1 MRCLYNFTIS
11 KIEIVAMR
19 KIKTTPSR
27 NKRESLMIFLFCLM
41 YFSIEVNA
49 ETLIREFSGSR
60 SMTTSEFEV
69 KAPWILDWR
78 INSNYREN
86 MGLEISLVDAR
97 TGFMVGRIFK
107 TKYAGN
113 GVKLFNESGRYR
125 LRISS
130 SFTNWNFKVS
140 QVSPSEAE
148 LYSPK
153 IR

>member
-1 MRCLYNFTIS
+1 MKLLKVNRYQVKKILSIQLLIFLTFTS
-11 KIEIVAMR
+11 FETR
-19 KIKTTPSR
+19 P
-27 NKRESLMIFLFCLM
+27 ESL
-41 YFSIEVNA
+41 V
-49 ETLIREFSGSR
+49 REFSGSQ
-60 SMTTSEFEV
+60 STTTSEFEV

-86 MGLEISLVDAR
+86 MGLEISLVDAK

-130 SFTNWNFKVS
+130 SFTNWNFKIS
-140 QVSPSEAE
+140 QISPSEAE

>member
-1 MRCLYNFTIS
+1 MKLLKVNRYQVKKILSIQLLIFLTFTS
-11 KIEIVAMR
+11 FETR
-19 KIKTTPSR
+19 P
-27 NKRESLMIFLFCLM
+27 ESL
-41 YFSIEVNA
+41 V
-49 ETLIREFSGSR
+49 REFSGSQ
-60 SMTTSEFEV
+60 STTTSEFEV

-86 MGLEISLVDAR
+86 MGLEISLVDAK
-97 TGFMVGRIFK
+97 TGFMIGRIFK

-140 QVSPSEAE
+140 QISPSEAE

>member
-1 MRCLYNFTIS
+1 MKLLKVNRYQVKKILSIQLLIFLTFTS
-11 KIEIVAMR
+11 FETR
-19 KIKTTPSR
+19 P
-27 NKRESLMIFLFCLM
+27 ESL
-41 YFSIEVNA
+41 V
-49 ETLIREFSGSR
+49 REFSGSQ
-60 SMTTSEFEV
+60 STTTSEFEV

-86 MGLEISLVDAR
+86 MRLEISLVDAK

-140 QVSPSEAE
+140 QISPSEAE

>member
-1 MRCLYNFTIS
+1 MNLLKVNRYQDKKILSIQLLFFLTFIS
-11 KIEIVAMR
+11 FD
-19 KIKTTPSR
+19 TSP
-27 NKRESLMIFLFCLM
+27 ESL
-41 YFSIEVNA
+41 V
-49 ETLIREFSGSR
+49 REFSGSQ
-60 SMTTSEFEV
+60 SITTSEFEV

-86 MGLEISLVDAR
+86 MGLEISLVDAK
-97 TGFMVGRIFK
+97 TGFMIGRIFK

-130 SFTNWNFKVS
+130 SFTNWSFKVS
-140 QVSPSEAE
+140 QISPSEAE

>member
-1 MRCLYNFTIS
+1 MKLLKVNRYQVKKILSIQLLIFLTFTS
-11 KIEIVAMR
+11 FETR
-19 KIKTTPSR
+19 P
-27 NKRESLMIFLFCLM
+27 ESL
-41 YFSIEVNA
+41 V
-49 ETLIREFSGSR
+49 REFSGSQ
-60 SMTTSEFEV
+60 STTTSEFEV

-86 MGLEISLVDAR
+86 MGLEISLVDAK

-130 SFTNWNFKVS
+130 SFTNWNFKIS
-140 QVSPSEAE
+140 QISPSEAE
-148 LYSPK
+148 LHSPK

>member
-1 MRCLYNFTIS
+1 MKLLKVNRYQVKKILSIQLLIFLTFTS
-11 KIEIVAMR
+11 FETR
-19 KIKTTPSR
+19 P
-27 NKRESLMIFLFCLM
+27 ESL
-41 YFSIEVNA
+41 V
-49 ETLIREFSGSR
+49 REFSGSQ
-60 SMTTSEFEV
+60 STTTSEFEV

-86 MGLEISLVDAR
+86 MGLEISLVDAK

-113 GVKLFNESGRYR
+113 GIKLFNESGRYR

-140 QVSPSEAE
+140 QISPSEAE

>member
-1 MRCLYNFTIS
+1 MNQFKVNQCRGKRIFSIQILFFLTFIS
-11 KIEIVAMR
+11 LDTKA
-19 KIKTTPSR
+19 
-27 NKRESLMIFLFCLM
+27 ESL
-41 YFSIEVNA
+41 V
-49 ETLIREFSGSR
+49 REFSGSQ

-86 MGLEISLVDAR
+86 MGLEISLVDAK
-97 TGFMVGRIFK
+97 TGFMIGRIFK

-113 GVKLFNESGRYR
+113 GVKLFNQSGRYR

-140 QVSPSEAE
+140 QISPSEAE

-153 IR
+153 VR

>member
-1 MRCLYNFTIS
+1 MNQLEVNRYQDNKILSIQLLFFLIFFSCDIS
-11 KIEIVAMR
+11 
-19 KIKTTPSR
+19 P
-27 NKRESLMIFLFCLM
+27 ESL
-41 YFSIEVNA
+41 V
-49 ETLIREFSGSR
+49 REFSGSQ
-60 SMTTSEFEV
+60 SITTSEFEV

-86 MGLEISLVDAR
+86 MGLEISLIDAR

>member
-1 MRCLYNFTIS
+1 MKLLKVNRNQIKKILSIQLLIFLTFTS
-11 KIEIVAMR
+11 FETR
-19 KIKTTPSR
+19 P
-27 NKRESLMIFLFCLM
+27 ESL
-41 YFSIEVNA
+41 V
-49 ETLIREFSGSR
+49 REFSGSQ
-60 SMTTSEFEV
+60 STTTSEFEV

-86 MGLEISLVDAR
+86 MGLEISLVDAK

-140 QVSPSEAE
+140 QISPSEAE